1 MTVAQ
6 VFGGMLSKPWISPG
20 PTVDALIASTIL
32 TPDRPTERRVRV
44 FTGPLGG
51 GKSTGV
57 MGATIV
63 NAMQQPVWP
72 DGIRRYRVL
81 VLRDTYANAWS
92 QFVPFFEEW
101 WPRNMAAV
109 HYAGSTGGPLDIT
122 LHLMTPVGPV
132 DYTLQLR
139 ALGEHRSEIEIENF
153 LRGLPVTDIW
163 LEEGDI
169 LPESVYRKGFTRLGR
184 YPGRGVDDVGARS
197 PTLWISSNQ
206 FLIGSWPYLAKM
218 AGEWRRGIELF
229 EQPSGR
235 SPQAE
240 NLHNLSEG
248 YYEAIIQRS
257 DERTVRRQV
266 DNEHVLPNA
275 GRPVYPEYRD
285 LVHTRTVTL
294 DRNLRLEMGFDG
306 GLLTLNPAGV
316 ISQMGMQMQLR
327 FKREIVVEHG
337 CGVDRFAAEVNKTLG
352 AEEFR
357 AWNGSRGDI
366 DAQCDPSAMFGADKK
381 AGQLNWIASMR
392 AKTGINI
399 KPARTNSS
407 ETRRAAL
414 REHMKPTP
422 DGFPGIVVDPEG
434 CPVLRA
440 GLGGLFHY
448 PKIKA
453 GLGSRDSDTPAKNH
467 HSHVC
472 EAAEYRALTPAMLG
486 ILEGRI
492 QGARPRRDRSKPEYA
507 ETD

>member
-1 MTVAQ
+1 MSIAQ
-6 VFGGMLSKPWISPG
+6 VFGGMMMKPWVSPG
-20 PTVDALIASTIL
+20 PTVDALISATIL
-32 TPDRPTERRVRV
+32 DLAYPTIRRVRV

-57 MGATIV
+57 MGATLV
-63 NAMQQPVWP
+63 NAMQQPAWP

-92 QFVPFFEEW
+92 QFVPFFQEW
-101 WPRNMAAV
+101 WPKDTAGV
-109 HYAGSTGGPLDIT
+109 TYAGSTGGPLDIT

-132 DYTLQLR
+132 DYVLQLR

-184 YPGRGVDDVGARS
+184 YPSRNVDGIGARS
-197 PTLWISSNQ
+197 PTIWISSNQ

-218 AGEWRRGIELF
+218 AGEWRRGVELF

-240 NLHNLSEG
+240 NLHNLSLG
-248 YYEAIIQRS
+248 YYEAIIERS
-257 DERTVRRQV
+257 DDRTVRRQV

-275 GRPVYPEYRD
+275 GKPVYPEYRD
-285 LVHTRTVTL
+285 LVHTRRVTL
-294 DRNLRLEMGFDG
+294 DKNLRLEMGFDG
-306 GLLTLNPAGV
+306 GLATLNPAGV
-316 ISQMGMQMQLR
+316 ISQTGMGMQFR

-337 CGVDRFAAEVNKTLG
+337 CGVDRFAEEVNKVLG
-352 AEEFR
+352 EEDF
-357 AWNGSRGDI
+357 AFWNTSRRDI
-366 DAQCDPSAMFGADKK
+366 WAQCDPSALYGADKT
-381 AGQLNWIASMR
+381 AGQLNWILAMR
-392 AKTGINI
+392 LKTGINVRAA
-399 KPARTNSS
+399 PTNSVS
-407 ETRRAAL
+407 TRREAL
-414 REHMKPTP
+414 REPMKRMI
-422 DGFPGIVVDPEG
+422 DGQPGIIVDPDG

-472 EAAEYRALTPAMLG
+472 EAAEYRAMTPGMIG
-486 ILEGRI
+486 ILEGRK
-492 QGARPRRDRSKPEYA
+492 QGSGSRKARKEEFA
-507 ETD
+507 ATD